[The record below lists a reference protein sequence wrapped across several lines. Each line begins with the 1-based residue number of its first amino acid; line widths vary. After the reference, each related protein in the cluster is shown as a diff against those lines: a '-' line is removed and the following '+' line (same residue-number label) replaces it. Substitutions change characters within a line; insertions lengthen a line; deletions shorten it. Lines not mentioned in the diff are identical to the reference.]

1 MSRQQ
6 YSGSKKFK
14 VALEAV
20 KGKDTIASLSNK
32 YGIAPT
38 LISKWKKELLDR
50 GSDIFEK
57 GYKPVDTRLEYERD
71 QLLKKVGELSVEVDF
86 LKKGFASI

>member
-20 KGKDTIASLSNK
+20 KGKDTIASLSNQ
-32 YGIAPT
+32 YGV
-38 LISKWKKELLDR
+38 
-50 GSDIFEK
+50 EK
-57 GYKPVDTRLEYERD
+57 RTT
-71 QLLKKVGELSVEVDF
+71 
-86 LKKGFASI
+86 